1 MSEMQPGAAL
11 YDLFI
16 YREKPRLSL
25 RVDDFIAV
33 HVFLSGRV
41 GVAIHYYIYIK
52 LVNQVLFCY
61 YAIYKAVQLF
71 PMFIFTCP
79 PMWLCSHFPG

>member
-33 HVFLSGRV
+33 LVFLSGRV
-41 GVAIHYYIYIK
+41 GVAIHYY
-52 LVNQVLFCY
+52 
-61 YAIYKAVQLF
+61 
-71 PMFIFTCP
+71 T
-79 PMWLCSHFPG
+79 